1 MTPDN
6 RPRLR
11 LLSFE
16 RIDKGALVGKAKV
29 RLPNQLEIDGIGVFQ
44 KDSRRWSQMPSEVT
58 RGRDGNSLKDEHGSP
73 PYRPPL
79 KWANRDL
86 QDGFSA
92 ALIELIEAEYGL
104 LDGGA
109 P

>member
-44 KDSRRWSQMPSEVT
+44 KDGRRWSQMPSEVV
-58 RGRDGNSLKDEHGSP
+58 RDRNGNPLKDEKGKVR
-73 PYRPPL
+73 YRSPL
-79 KWANRDL
+79 KWANSDL
-86 QDGFSA
+86 QERFNEV
-92 ALIELIEAEYGL
+92 LIGLIEAEHGSL
-104 LDGGA
+104 GSEQ
-109 P
+109 